1 MATGNGHGP
10 GTAGEHVVAGS
21 ARDDGARGDRVSR
34 PAPPHPEPVE
44 GPHDVAGRCRRGGGG
59 LAGLSAAVHLHRAG
73 LAVTV
78 CEAGD
83 EVGGRIRTDR
93 RDGFLLDRGFQVVLP
108 AYPELRRQVDLSAL
122 RLRPFLRGTLAMTAG
137 GRAFLAGPW
146 HGRRAAAGTAGFLL
160 GHPGDSLALTA
171 LSLRD
176 MLAPDQVIRAADP
189 AATTLHD
196 LRGRVGQA
204 TLTEVLRPFLAGVF
218 LDPSLD
224 TPARLF
230 HLIWRCFLRGG
241 GALPADGMQTLPLLL
256 ADGLPAG
263 AVRTERRSPRSPDP
277 RSGRIPARRSR
288 PERWSSRPTAP
299 RRRAGPGLAP
309 PGLAS
314 GHHVLLP
321 AAGLAAGAPVLV
333 IDGRDELLLNAAV
346 LSDVAPR
353 YAPAGVALAAAS
365 VPGRADPALE
375 PRVRSGLARMYD
387 TSTRD
392 WELLDVYAIPRA
404 LPVLAAGQPL
414 ARPVRLGP
422 GRYVCG
428 DHRDT
433 PSIQGALVSGRRAA
447 RAVLADLDQ
456 TTLLP

>member
-1 MATGNGHGP
+1 MTDRAD
-10 GTAGEHVVAGS
+10 VV
-21 ARDDGARGDRVSR
+21 V
-34 PAPPHPEPVE
+34 V
-44 GPHDVAGRCRRGGGG
+44 GGG
-59 LAGLSAAVHLHRAG
+59 LAGLSTAVALHQAG
-73 LAVTV
+73 LAVIV

-108 AYPELRRQVDLSAL
+108 AYPELRRQVDMSAL
-122 RLRPFLRGTLAMTAG
+122 RLRPFLRGVLAMTAG
-137 GRAFLAGPW
+137 GRAYLAGPW
-146 HGRRAAAGTAGFLL
+146 HGRQAAAGTAGFLL
-160 GHPGDSLALTA
+160 SRPGDSLALAT

-176 MLAPDQVIRAADP
+176 MLTPDQTIRAANP
-189 AATTLHD
+189 AVTTTQD
-196 LRGRVGQA
+196 LRRRIGQA
-204 TLTEVLRPFLAGVF
+204 TFAEVLRPFLAGVF

-241 GALPADGMQTLPLLL
+241 GALPDGGMQMLPFVL
-256 ADGLPAG
+256 AGGLPDG
-263 AVRTERRSPRSPDP
+263 TVRTGTKVTEV
-277 RSGRIPARRSR
+277 SGSGVRTNAGEEIRARAVVIA
-288 PERWSSRPTAP
+288 TDGA
-299 RRRAGPGLAP
+299 AAATLAPGLVP
-309 PGLAS
+309 PAW
-314 GHHVLLP
+314 HPVTTFYYRLP
-321 AAGLAAGAPVLV
+321 ASPLGPPVLV
-333 IDGRDELLLNAAV
+333 VDGRDELLLNAVV

-353 YAPAGVALAAAS
+353 YAPADAALAAAS

-404 LPVLAAGQPL
+404 LPVLPAGQPL

-433 PSIQGALVSGRRAA
+433 PSVQGALVSGRRAA
-447 RAVLADLDQ
+447 RAVLADLRQ
-456 TTLLP
+456 AAPR

>member
-1 MATGNGHGP
+1 MTSQAD
-10 GTAGEHVVAGS
+10 VV
-21 ARDDGARGDRVSR
+21 V
-34 PAPPHPEPVE
+34 V
-44 GPHDVAGRCRRGGGG
+44 GGG
-59 LAGLSAAVHLHRAG
+59 LAGLSAAVNLHRAD
-73 LAVTV
+73 LTVIV

-83 EVGGRIRTDR
+83 QVGGRVRTDR

-108 AYPELRRQVDLSAL
+108 GYPELRRQVDLSAL
-122 RLRPFLRGTLAMTAG
+122 RLRPFLRGVLAMTPG
-137 GRAFLAGPW
+137 GRTCLAAPW
-146 HGRRAAAGTAGFLL
+146 HGRRAAAGTAGFLR
-160 GHPGDSLALTA
+160 GRPGDSLALAA

-176 MLAPDQVIRAADP
+176 MLAPDEVIRATDP
-189 AATTLHD
+189 AVTTRQD

-204 TLTEVLRPFLAGVF
+204 TLTELLRPFLAGVF

-241 GALPADGMQTLPLLL
+241 GALPDGGMQVLPALL

-263 AVRTERRSPRSPDP
+263 AVRTGTEVTEVRE
-277 RSGRIPARRSR
+277 SGVRTSTGEQIRARAVVIATDGT
-288 PERWSSRPTAP
+288 TA
-299 RRRAGPGLAP
+299 ATLTPGLAQP
-309 PGLAS
+309 AWHPVTTFYYRLSAS
-314 GHHVLLP
+314 PLD
-321 AAGLAAGAPVLV
+321 APVLV

-346 LSDVAPR
+346 LSDVAPG
-353 YAPAGVALAAAS
+353 YAPAGAALVAAS
-365 VPGRADPALE
+365 VPGRLDPALE

-392 WELLDVYAIPRA
+392 WELLDLYAIPLA
-404 LPVLAAGQPL
+404 LPVLAAGQRL

-447 RAVLADLDQ
+447 RAVLADLGYPAP
-456 TTLLP
+456 LK

>member
-1 MATGNGHGP
+1 MTSQAD
-10 GTAGEHVVAGS
+10 VV
-21 ARDDGARGDRVSR
+21 V
-34 PAPPHPEPVE
+34 V
-44 GPHDVAGRCRRGGGG
+44 GGG
-59 LAGLSAAVHLHRAG
+59 LAGLSAAVNVHRAG
-73 LAVTV
+73 LTVIV

-83 EVGGRIRTDR
+83 QVGGRVRTDR

-108 AYPELRRQVDLSAL
+108 GYPELRRQVDLSAL
-122 RLRPFLRGTLAMTAG
+122 RLRPFLRGVLAMTPG
-137 GRAFLAGPW
+137 GRTCLAAPW
-146 HGRRAAAGTAGFLL
+146 HGRRAAAGTAGFLR
-160 GHPGDSLALTA
+160 GRPGDSLALAA

-176 MLAPDQVIRAADP
+176 MLAPDEVIRATDP
-189 AATTLHD
+189 AVTTRQD

-241 GALPADGMQTLPLLL
+241 GALPDGGMQMLPTLL

-263 AVRTERRSPRSPDP
+263 AVRTGTEVTEVRE
-277 RSGRIPARRSR
+277 SGVRTNTGEQIRARAVVIATDGT
-288 PERWSSRPTAP
+288 TA
-299 RRRAGPGLAP
+299 ATLAPGLTP
-309 PGLAS
+309 PAW
-314 GHHVLLP
+314 HPVTTFYYRLP
-321 AAGLAAGAPVLV
+321 ASPLDAPVLV

-346 LSDVAPR
+346 LSDVAPG
-353 YAPAGVALAAAS
+353 YAPAGAALVAAS
-365 VPGRADPALE
+365 VPGRLDPSLE

-392 WELLDVYAIPRA
+392 WELLDLYAIPRA

-447 RAVLADLDQ
+447 RAVLADLGYAA
-456 TTLLP
+456 PRN

>member
-1 MATGNGHGP
+1 MTFQAD
-10 GTAGEHVVAGS
+10 VV
-21 ARDDGARGDRVSR
+21 V
-34 PAPPHPEPVE
+34 V
-44 GPHDVAGRCRRGGGG
+44 GGG
-59 LAGLSAAVHLHRAG
+59 LAGLSAAVRLHRAG
-73 LAVTV
+73 LAVIV
-78 CEAGD
+78 CEASD
-83 EVGGRIRTDR
+83 EVGGRVRTDR

-108 AYPELRRQVDLSAL
+108 AYPELRRQVGLSAL

-137 GRAFLAGPW
+137 GRAYLAGPW
-146 HGRRAAAGTAGFLL
+146 HGRRAAAATADFLF
-160 GHPGDSLALTA
+160 GHPRDSLALAA

-176 MLAPDQVIRAADP
+176 MLAPDQAIRATNP
-189 AATTLHD
+189 AITTLQD

-241 GALPADGMQTLPLLL
+241 GALPAGGMQMLPLLL

-263 AVRTERRSPRSPDP
+263 TVRTGTEVTEVAESVVRTNT
-277 RSGRIPARRSR
+277 GEEIQARAVVIATDG
-288 PERWSSRPTAP
+288 TA
-299 RRRAGPGLAP
+299 AA
-309 PGLAS
+309 A
-314 GHHVLLP
+314 LLP
-321 AAGLAAGAPVLV
+321 ELARPAWHSVTTFYYRLPASPLGTPVLV

-346 LSDVAPR
+346 LSDAAPS
-353 YAPAGVALAAAS
+353 YAPAGLALAAAS
-365 VPGRADPALE
+365 VPGRAEPALE

-414 ARPVRLGP
+414 GRPVRLGP

-433 PSIQGALVSGRRAA
+433 PSVQGALVSGRRAA
-447 RAVLADLDQ
+447 RAVLADLGQ
-456 TTLLP
+456 VAPLH

>member
-1 MATGNGHGP
+1 MTSQAD
-10 GTAGEHVVAGS
+10 VV
-21 ARDDGARGDRVSR
+21 V
-34 PAPPHPEPVE
+34 V
-44 GPHDVAGRCRRGGGG
+44 GGG

-146 HGRRAAAGTAGFLL
+146 RGRRAAAGTAGFLL

-189 AATTLHD
+189 AATTLQD

-256 ADGLPAG
+256 ADSLPAG
-263 AVRTERRSPRSPDP
+263 TVRTATEVTEVTGSVVRTST
-277 RSGRIPARRSR
+277 GQEIQARAVVIATDG
-288 PERWSSRPTAP
+288 TA
-299 RRRAGPGLAP
+299 AAALAPGLAP
-309 PGLAS
+309 PAW
-314 GHHVLLP
+314 HPVTTFYYRLP
-321 AAGLAAGAPVLV
+321 ASPLGAPVLV
-333 IDGRDELLLNAAV
+333 IDGRDELLLNATV

>member
-1 MATGNGHGP
+1 VTSQAD
-10 GTAGEHVVAGS
+10 VV
-21 ARDDGARGDRVSR
+21 V
-34 PAPPHPEPVE
+34 V
-44 GPHDVAGRCRRGGGG
+44 GGG
-59 LAGLSAAVHLHRAG
+59 LAGLSAAVNVHRAG
-73 LAVTV
+73 LTVIV

-83 EVGGRIRTDR
+83 QVGGRVRTDR

-108 AYPELRRQVDLSAL
+108 GYPELRRQLDLSAL
-122 RLRPFLRGTLAMTAG
+122 RLRPFLRGVLAMTPG
-137 GRAFLAGPW
+137 GRTCLAAPW
-146 HGRRAAAGTAGFLL
+146 HGRRAAAGTAGFLR
-160 GHPGDSLALTA
+160 GRPGDSLALAA

-176 MLAPDQVIRAADP
+176 MLAPDEVIRATDP
-189 AATTLHD
+189 AVTTRQD
-196 LRGRVGQA
+196 LRRRVGQA

-241 GALPADGMQTLPLLL
+241 GALPDGGMQMLPTLL

-263 AVRTERRSPRSPDP
+263 AVRTGTEVTEVRE
-277 RSGRIPARRSR
+277 SGVRTNTGEQIRARAVVIATDGT
-288 PERWSSRPTAP
+288 TA
-299 RRRAGPGLAP
+299 AALAPGLAQP
-309 PGLAS
+309 AWHP
-314 GHHVLLP
+314 VTTFYYRLP
-321 AAGLAAGAPVLV
+321 ASPLDAPVLV

-346 LSDVAPR
+346 LSDVAPG
-353 YAPAGVALAAAS
+353 YAPASAALVAAS
-365 VPGRADPALE
+365 VPGRLDPSLE

-392 WELLDVYAIPRA
+392 WELLDLYAIPLA

-447 RAVLADLDQ
+447 CAVLADLGY
-456 TTLLP
+456 TAPLK

>member
-1 MATGNGHGP
+1 MTDRAD
-10 GTAGEHVVAGS
+10 AVV
-21 ARDDGARGDRVSR
+21 V
-34 PAPPHPEPVE
+34 
-44 GPHDVAGRCRRGGGG
+44 GGG
-59 LAGLSAAVHLHRAG
+59 LAGLSSAVALHRAG
-73 LAVTV
+73 LAVIV

-108 AYPELRRQVDLSAL
+108 AYPELRRQVDVSTL
-122 RLRPFLRGTLAMTAG
+122 RLRPFLRGVLAMTAG
-137 GRAFLAGPW
+137 GRACLTGPW
-146 HGRRAAAGTAGFLL
+146 HGRQAAAGTAGFLL
-160 GHPGDSLALTA
+160 SRPSDSLALAT

-176 MLAPDQVIRAADP
+176 MLAPDQMILAADP
-189 AATTLHD
+189 AVTTAQD
-196 LRGRVGQA
+196 LRRRIGQA
-204 TLTEVLRPFLAGVF
+204 TFAEVLKPFLAGVF

-241 GALPADGMQTLPLLL
+241 GALPDGGMQMLPFVL
-256 ADGLPAG
+256 AGGLPDG
-263 AVRTERRSPRSPDP
+263 TVRTGTKVTEV
-277 RSGRIPARRSR
+277 SGSGVRTNAGEEIRARAVVIATDG
-288 PERWSSRPTAP
+288 TA
-299 RRRAGPGLAP
+299 AATLAPGLAP
-309 PGLAS
+309 PAW
-314 GHHVLLP
+314 HPVTTFYYRLP
-321 AAGLAAGAPVLV
+321 ASPLGPPVLV
-333 IDGRDELLLNAAV
+333 VDGRDELLLNAVV

-353 YAPAGVALAAAS
+353 YAPADAALAAAS

-433 PSIQGALVSGRRAA
+433 PSVQGALVSGRRAA
-447 RAVLADLDQ
+447 RAVLADLRQ
-456 TTLLP
+456 AAPR

>member
-1 MATGNGHGP
+1 
-10 GTAGEHVVAGS
+10 V
-21 ARDDGARGDRVSR
+21 
-34 PAPPHPEPVE
+34 
-44 GPHDVAGRCRRGGGG
+44 
-59 LAGLSAAVHLHRAG
+59 
-73 LAVTV
+73 
-78 CEAGD
+78 
-83 EVGGRIRTDR
+83 
-93 RDGFLLDRGFQVVLP
+93 
-108 AYPELRRQVDLSAL
+108 
-122 RLRPFLRGTLAMTAG
+122 
-137 GRAFLAGPW
+137 
-146 HGRRAAAGTAGFLL
+146 
-160 GHPGDSLALTA
+160 ALTA

-176 MLAPDQVIRAADP
+176 MLAPGQVIRATDP
-189 AATTLHD
+189 AATTLQE

-241 GALPADGMQTLPLLL
+241 GALPADGMQSLPLLL

-263 AVRTERRSPRSPDP
+263 TVWTRTEVTEVTGSAVRTNTGEEIR
-277 RSGRIPARRSR
+277 ARAVVIATDG
-288 PERWSSRPTAP
+288 TA
-299 RRRAGPGLAP
+299 AAALAPGLDP
-309 PGLAS
+309 PAW
-314 GHHVLLP
+314 HPVTTFYYRLP
-321 AAGLAAGAPVLV
+321 ASPLGAPVLV

-375 PRVRSGLARMYD
+375 PRVRSDLARMYD

-392 WELLDVYAIPRA
+392 WELLDIYAILRA
-404 LPVLAAGQPL
+404 LPILTAGQSL
-414 ARPVRLGP
+414 ARPVRFGP
-422 GRYVCG
+422 GLYVCG

-447 RAVLADLDQ
+447 RAVLADLS
-456 TTLLP
+456 